1 MHTWMQSALTWT
13 MHSQL
18 IQTSKNQIQTIL
30 ITKEIQVPQAKVS
43 TESAEEESTA
53 SEVEEEIEEVLA
65 EPVHTPA
72 EADDKASRLEALIS
86 DLRREQSR
94 DRKQRDDLIGQ
105 LQGQIEELQ
114 DWVLEMKK
122 RFEKASRRPPQ
133 TMVTPPPPPPE
144 DKLDEP
150 LPAGSK
156 PAHKSGFFANV
167 W

>member
-1 MHTWMQSALTWT
+1 M
-13 MHSQL
+13 
-18 IQTSKNQIQTIL
+18 
-30 ITKEIQVPQAKVS
+30 PQQKA
-43 TESAEEESTA
+43 STA
-53 SEVEEEIEEVLA
+53 QVEDESNQTADDVQDEIEETLS

-72 EADDKASRLEALIS
+72 EAEDKMSRLEALLS

-94 DRKQRDDLIGQ
+94 DRKQRDDLVGQ

-133 TMVTPPPPPPE
+133 TMVTPPPPPPD
-144 DKLDEP
+144 DKVDEP

-156 PAHKSGFFANV
+156 PARKGGFLSNV